1 MGNLPG
7 AKAGRMSLFC
17 SFFASTD
24 TGDTRACMS
33 MRVPGAGGAPRQA
46 QVSPAGRG
54 MGIPAHSCDRNDIDT
69 FLSTPF
75 LSTGMRGNARSPA
88 RKHHLGLPGGAAGA
102 MDACAHPC
110 TKIRAPD

>member
-1 MGNLPG
+1 
-7 AKAGRMSLFC
+7 MSLFC

-88 RKHHLGLPGGAAGA
+88 RKQHRAHSARCAREWRAHLQAGPGV
-102 MDACAHPC
+102 
-110 TKIRAPD
+110 